1 MNIIEQIN
9 DALKERGISHRQLAK
24 QLGKHHSFI
33 SRVLS
38 GNENVTIGTLQLIC
52 NQLGLRLTAELIDWQ
67 DIETN
72 PHLMMCA

>member
-1 MNIIEQIN
+1 MNIIDQIH
-9 DALKERGISHRQLAK
+9 AVLKDRGISHRQLAK
-24 QLGKHHSFI
+24 RLRKHHSFV

-38 GNENVTIGTLQLIC
+38 GNENVTIETLQLIC
-52 NQLGLRLTAELIDWQ
+52 SQLGLRLTAELIDWQ

>member
-9 DALKERGISHRQLAK
+9 DVLKERGISHRQLAK

-38 GNENVTIGTLQLIC
+38 GNENVTIETLQLIC
-52 NQLGLRLTAELIDWQ
+52 NQLELRLTAELVDWQ